1 MNAPASAL
9 NTETSIALSQSMD
22 SVNTTPEEEVSDLV
36 FVVTNCACEERAC
49 PLMFV
54 GLSVRRCV
62 SFDMMCWVVTEKPIW
77 LLAWWCVEV
86 STCVCTRERFSLES
100 YFSVARLYN
109 FLYSLCVFAP

>member
-1 MNAPASAL
+1 MASMNAPASAL

-36 FVVTNCACEERAC
+36 LVVTKCACEERAC

-54 GLSVRRCV
+54 SLSVRRCV
-62 SFDMMCWVVTEKPIW
+62 SFDVMCWVETEKLIW

-86 STCVCTRERFSLES
+86 STCVCTRKIFPGVLFFSG
-100 YFSVARLYN
+100 
-109 FLYSLCVFAP
+109 